1 MMRRGTGKRVRKS
14 RESESVAGG
23 GESVDVGGEPES
35 PRVTQEQR
43 SDPSA
48 RVRRE
53 LSRALGQRL
62 NESPTQ
68 AAVTTSGL
76 LTPNSRQLTRARTGN
91 VDDSLRCGELSS
103 FFKYELCNFS
113 NSENENDSTSACQ
126 KELET
131 RTDIGTYLQDAA
143 NQRRHAICL
152 YCGAVF
158 HSRCTQ
164 TYYVHKN
171 ERCKVLH
178 NREQQDT
185 QSNVVKCVDFIN
197 EGLPCLAA
205 KSSMSTGA
213 FLSFVRS
220 YEEIRPN
227 SPPAEILPHLP
238 CPKTFHVKEKIVAS
252 KLWETIRATVK
263 QHSFFGLAVDG
274 GINNVK
280 HQHIVVS
287 VMYVGESSFVLPLVY
302 HKRKKAFSGAE
313 MSAHLMTMLRGGL
326 GDDVLKLRYLMV
338 DGCAVNHVARAAT
351 EEALKQFYER
361 YEEVGTLQTKSICVT
376 GCVLLFHAFVS
387 FLASV
392 T

>member
-1 MMRRGTGKRVRKS
+1 MRKS

-35 PRVTQEQR
+35 PRVTREQR
-43 SDPSA
+43 SNPSA

-68 AAVTTSGL
+68 ATVTTSGL

-91 VDDSLRCGELSS
+91 VDDPLRYGELSL

-164 TYYVHKN
+164 T
-171 ERCKVLH
+171 
-178 NREQQDT
+178 
-185 QSNVVKCVDFIN
+185 
-197 EGLPCLAA
+197 
-205 KSSMSTGA
+205 
-213 FLSFVRS
+213 
-220 YEEIRPN
+220 
-227 SPPAEILPHLP
+227 
-238 CPKTFHVKEKIVAS
+238 
-252 KLWETIRATVK
+252 
-263 QHSFFGLAVDG
+263 
-274 GINNVK
+274 
-280 HQHIVVS
+280 
-287 VMYVGESSFVLPLVY
+287 
-302 HKRKKAFSGAE
+302 
-313 MSAHLMTMLRGGL
+313 
-326 GDDVLKLRYLMV
+326 
-338 DGCAVNHVARAAT
+338 
-351 EEALKQFYER
+351 
-361 YEEVGTLQTKSICVT
+361 
-376 GCVLLFHAFVS
+376 
-387 FLASV
+387 
-392 T
+392 